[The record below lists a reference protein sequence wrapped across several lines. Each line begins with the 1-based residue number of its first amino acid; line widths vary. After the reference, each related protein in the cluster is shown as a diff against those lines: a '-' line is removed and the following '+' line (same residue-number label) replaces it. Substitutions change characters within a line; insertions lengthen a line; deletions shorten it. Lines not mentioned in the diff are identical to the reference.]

1 MIWSCPHCQNALTL
15 IEDQVQDAWKFV
27 RCLHCGGF
35 SMVRKSPPIPKIAA
49 KRTVIIP
56 ATRRAAPKKTP
67 VPPPFRFKK
76 PRAITP
82 PVAQL
87 AKALKD
93 FDAAPPAIQTQKIAV
108 PDPLPELTNRRSRAI
123 VTPLL
128 AATFATLVM
137 VLGVRL
143 HHLSQISRYSQF
155 DTVAKNTASEAGQ
168 TEERDLVAP
177 VAEVKASAAVSAT
190 GIVDQVRQQAFSA
203 ERQVKNQIKKKIQEK
218 NGKR

>member
-35 SMVRKSPPIPKIAA
+35 SMVRKSPSIPKIAA

-67 VPPPFRFKK
+67 VPPPFQFKK

-93 FDAAPPAIQTQKIAV
+93 FDAAPPAIQTQKIPV
-108 PDPLPELTNRRSRAI
+108 PDPLPELTHRRSRAI

-143 HHLSQISRYSQF
+143 HHISQISRYSQF
-155 DTVAKNTASEAGQ
+155 EAAARNTASESGL
-168 TEERDLVAP
+168 TEELVAP
-177 VAEVKASAAVSAT
+177 VAEVKASAVVSAT

-203 ERQVKNQIKKKIQEK
+203 ERQMKKKIQEK